1 MRLWM
6 VAALVAAPAWAEGER
21 AGEFDYYV
29 LSLSWSPSYCATRN
43 DPEQCGRGLGW
54 IVHGLWPQFERGWP
68 SYCRTAER
76 NPSRAETA
84 AMADI
89 TGTAGLAWHAWDKH
103 GRCSGLSAG
112 AYFAAERRAFQAV
125 TMPEVL
131 RQAEEPLRL
140 PASVV
145 EDAFLEANPGMT
157 ADGITITCDNGRIAE
172 ARICLT
178 RSLEPRDCGADV
190 RRDCRM
196 SDAVLAPIR

>member
-6 VAALVAAPAWAEGER
+6 VAALLAGPAWADGER
-21 AGEFDYYV
+21 AGAFDYYV
-29 LSLSWSPSYCATRN
+29 LSLSWSPGYCVTHD

-54 IVHGLWPQFERGWP
+54 IVHGLWPQYERGWP

-103 GRCSGLSAG
+103 GRCSGLSAE
-112 AYFAAERRAFQAV
+112 AYFGAERRAFQAV

-131 RQAEEPLRL
+131 RQVDAPLRL

-157 ADGITITCDNGRIAE
+157 ADGITITCEGGRIAE

-178 RSLEPRDCGADV
+178 RELQPRDCGADV
-190 RRDCRM
+190 VRDCRM
-196 SDAVLAPIR
+196 DDALLAPIE